1 MKNQR
6 DILVIGAGPAG
17 LAIARACA
25 RQKLNVGIAAPDIH
39 KPWEQT
45 YGVWVDEL
53 ANTPYANFFEYTW
66 KHPKVWTG
74 PTAQHLDRVYGLL
87 NVPKLQ
93 RWLVNEINQ
102 SDITVFTGTV
112 KDVIHHTDDS
122 EVLFMNGSSTRARIV
137 IDASGGSSQFIT
149 RKHQPQGSF
158 QIAYGQVVHVDSHPF
173 KDGEMSFM
181 DFREVPGID
190 TGPPTFLYALPL
202 APNRIF
208 VEETSLVSQPP
219 MEMDELKARLEK
231 RLLALDIRPKAVLS
245 EEFCRIPMGLNLP
258 RKNQRILGYG
268 SAASM
273 VHPASG
279 FHIAHALT
287 LAPAVAE
294 SIAVNFHRSLDQ
306 TVSLAWDAIWPTE
319 RIRTWELYDFG
330 KDFLTTL
337 TPEQTR
343 TFFSAFFQLSDREW
357 QGYMSA
363 NLSVSELAN
372 VMMGVFSR
380 LNTRMRWELIR
391 TGMSLRSFSLLRAAL
406 SR

>member
-1 MKNQR
+1 MKQQQ

-25 RQKLNVGIAAPDIH
+25 RQQLNVGIAAPDIH

-53 ANTPYANFFEYTW
+53 ANTPYANLFKHTW
-66 KHPKVWTG
+66 KHPKVWMG
-74 PTAQHLDRVYGLL
+74 PNAQNLNRVYGLL
-87 NVPKLQ
+87 DVPQLQ
-93 RWLVNEINQ
+93 QWLVSEVNKLG
-102 SDITVFTGTV
+102 ITTFTGTV
-112 KDVIHHTDDS
+112 KDVIHHAEDS
-122 EVLFMNGSSTRARIV
+122 EVLFTNGNSTRARIV
-137 IDASGGSSQFIT
+137 IDASGGASQFIR
-149 RKHQPQGSF
+149 RKHDQQCAF
-158 QIAYGQVVHVDSHPF
+158 QIAYGQVLHVDSHPF
-173 KDGEMSFM
+173 NDGEMSFM
-181 DFREVPGID
+181 DFREVPGVD
-190 TGPPTFLYALPL
+190 TGPPTFLYALPF

-208 VEETSLVSQPP
+208 VEETSLVSQPA
-219 MEMDELKARLEK
+219 MEMDELKDRLQQ
-231 RLLALDIRPKAVLS
+231 RLATLNISPKEVLS

-258 RKNQRILGYG
+258 HKNQRILGYG
-268 SAASM
+268 AAASM

-279 FHIAHALT
+279 FQVAHALT

-294 SIAVNFHRSLDQ
+294 TIARNFHRSLQQ
-306 TVSLAWDAIWPTE
+306 TVSAAWDEIWPTE
-319 RIRTWELYDFG
+319 RVRTWKLYDFG

-343 TFFSAFFQLSDREW
+343 TFFSAFFQLSDPEW

-363 NLSVSELAN
+363 KLSVSELSS

-380 LNTRMRWELIR
+380 LNGRMRWELIR